1 MSICLVDPVK
11 RKARL
16 TRLSRCTCSYRLDH
30 RQEDQTKILSV
41 DLVDG
46 SRMSVLRDTGGSSV
60 APQVSVLR
68 HCFGGKGWITRKR
81 IRRFAALTLFAWV
94 LLTASALGTSAQTHD
109 PSKSFA
115 DLSADTS
122 SSGQISVLPGN
133 LTFAS
138 QVAGTTSGAQI
149 VTITNPSNSVVD
161 LLIALSG
168 DEDYVPYDTCIG
180 SMAAGS
186 SCTISMTFRPSNTG
200 SSNGTLTITDVDNGY
215 SQSVALSGSGTQ
227 QSSTSSNIALSASVA
242 SLQVT
247 TAGGAATSDVYIT
260 PQNGFQGPVNL
271 QCKVVAGSQV
281 GSTASPVCSLSTS
294 QVTISAGDQS
304 SSELSVSIQ
313 TSGAISDPGPLSS
326 RRSVSLAALAAVGL
340 FALGRRRKRIYAGL
354 SLLLVIGMIGCGG
367 SPNTQTATSLTS
379 GGSYNVM
386 VTATSGAQSTSISIP
401 LEVQ

>member
-16 TRLSRCTCSYRLDH
+16 TRFSRCNYSYRLDH
-30 RQEDQTKILSV
+30 HREDQTILRV
-41 DLVDG
+41 DPIAG
-46 SRMSVLRDTGGSSV
+46 NRMSVLADTGGSSI
-60 APQVSVLR
+60 APRESVLR
-68 HCFGGKGWITRKR
+68 HCYGARGLITRKA
-81 IRRFAALTLFAWV
+81 IRRFSAVALFAWV
-94 LLTASALGTSAQTHD
+94 VLTATAPTAFAQTND
-109 PSKSFA
+109 QSNSFT

-138 QVAGTTSGAQI
+138 QVAGTTSAAQT
-149 VTITNPSNSVVD
+149 VTITNPGNSVVD

-168 DEDYVPYDTCIG
+168 DEDYVPYDTCISG
-180 SMAAGS
+180 MAAGS
-186 SCTISMTFRPSNTG
+186 SCTISMTFRPGSTG
-200 SSNGTLTITDVDNGY
+200 PSNGMLTITDVDNGY
-215 SQSVALSGSGTQ
+215 SQSVALAGSATQ
-227 QSSTSSNIALSASVA
+227 QSSASSSIALSSSVA

-271 QCKVVAGSQV
+271 QCKVVAGSQG
-281 GSTASPVCSLSTS
+281 GSAASPVCSLSTS

-313 TSGAISDPGPLSS
+313 TAGAISEPGPLSS
-326 RRSVSLAALAAVGL
+326 RRSMSLAALAVVGL
-340 FALGRRRKRIYAGL
+340 FTLGQRRKRIYAGL
-354 SLLLVIGMIGCGG
+354 SLLLVMGMIGCGG
-367 SPNTQTATSLTS
+367 APNTQTATNLTS
-379 GGSYNVM
+379 NGSYNVM
-386 VTATSGAQSTSISIP
+386 VTATSGAQTTSISIP

>member
-16 TRLSRCTCSYRLDH
+16 TRLSRCTYSYRLDH
-30 RQEDQTKILSV
+30 HQEDQTILGV
-41 DLVDG
+41 DPIDG
-46 SRMSVLRDTGGSSV
+46 CRMSVLADTGGSSI

-68 HCFGGKGWITRKR
+68 HSSGARGWITRKG
-81 IRRFAALTLFAWV
+81 IRRFSALALFGWV
-94 LLTASALGTSAQTHD
+94 VLTATAPTAFAQSND
-109 PSKSFA
+109 QSSSFT

-133 LTFAS
+133 LIFAS
-138 QVAGTTSGAQI
+138 QVAGTTSAAQT
-149 VTITNPSNSVVD
+149 VTITNPGNSVVD

-186 SCTISMTFRPSNTG
+186 SCTISMTFRPESTG
-200 SSNGTLTITDVDNGY
+200 PSNGMLTITDVDNGY
-215 SQSVALSGSGTQ
+215 SQSVALAGSATQ
-227 QSSTSSNIALSASVA
+227 QSSASSSIALSSSVA

-271 QCKVVAGSQV
+271 QCKVVAGSQG
-281 GSTASPVCSLSTS
+281 GSAASPICSLSTS

-313 TSGAISDPGPLSS
+313 TASAISESGPLSS
-326 RRSVSLAALAAVGL
+326 RRSVSLAALAAL
-340 FALGRRRKRIYAGL
+340 SLLTLGQRRKRIYAGL
-354 SLLLVIGMIGCGG
+354 SLLLVMGMIGCGG
-367 SPNTQTATSLTS
+367 VPNTQTAASLTAS
-379 GGSYNVM
+379 SSYNVM
-386 VTATSGAQSTSISIP
+386 VTATSGAESTSISIP

>member
-16 TRLSRCTCSYRLDH
+16 TRLSRCTYSYRLDH
-30 RQEDQTKILSV
+30 HQEDQTILCV
-41 DLVDG
+41 NPIHG
-46 SRMSVLRDTGGSSV
+46 SRMSVLADTGGSST
-60 APQVSVLR
+60 APQASVLR
-68 HCFGGKGWITRKR
+68 HCFGARAWITRKR
-81 IRRFAALTLFAWV
+81 IRRFSALTLFVWV
-94 LLTASALGTSAQTHD
+94 FLTATASSAFAQTND
-109 PSKSFA
+109 QSNSFT

-122 SSGQISVLPGN
+122 GSGQISVLPGN

-138 QVAGTTSGAQI
+138 RVAGTASAAQI
-149 VTITNPSNSVVD
+149 VTIKNPGNSVVD

-186 SCTISMTFRPSNTG
+186 SCTISMTFRPANTG
-200 SSNGTLTITDVDNGY
+200 SSNGMLTITDVGNGY
-215 SQSVALSGSGTQ
+215 SQSVALTGSGTQ
-227 QSSTSSNIALSASVA
+227 QSSASSDIALSSSVA

-271 QCKVVAGSQV
+271 QCKVVAGSQQ

-294 QVTISAGDQS
+294 QVTISPGDQS

-313 TSGAISDPGPLSS
+313 TAGAISESGPLSS
-326 RRSVSLAALAAVGL
+326 KRSMSLAALAAVGL
-340 FALGRRRKRIYAGL
+340 FTLGQRRKRSYAGL
-354 SLLLVIGMIGCGG
+354 SLLLVMGMIGCGG
-367 SPNTQTATSLTS
+367 VPNTQTATSLTS
-379 GGSYNVM
+379 SSSYKVT

-401 LEVQ
+401 LEIQ

>member
-11 RKARL
+11 RKAHL
-16 TRLSRCTCSYRLDH
+16 TRFSRCNYSYRLDH
-30 RQEDQTKILSV
+30 HREDQTIL
-41 DLVDG
+41 LVG
-46 SRMSVLRDTGGSSV
+46 PIAGNRMSVLADTGGSSI
-60 APQVSVLR
+60 APQESVLR
-68 HCFGGKGWITRKR
+68 HCFGARGLITRR
-81 IRRFAALTLFAWV
+81 GIRRLSALALFAWV
-94 LLTASALGTSAQTHD
+94 VLTATASSAFAQTND
-109 PSKSFA
+109 QSSSFT

-138 QVAGTTSGAQI
+138 QVAGTTSAAQT
-149 VTITNPSNSVVD
+149 VTITNPGNSVVD

-168 DEDYVPYDTCIG
+168 DEDYVPYDTCTG

-186 SCTISMTFRPSNTG
+186 SCTISMTFRPGSTG
-200 SSNGTLTITDVDNGY
+200 PSNGMLTITDVDNGY
-215 SQSVALSGSGTQ
+215 SQSVALAGSATQ
-227 QSSTSSNIALSASVA
+227 QSSASSSIALSSSVA

-271 QCKVVAGSQV
+271 QCKVVAGSQG
-281 GSTASPVCSLSTS
+281 GSAASPVCSLSTS

-313 TSGAISDPGPLSS
+313 TAGAISEPGPLGS
-326 RRSVSLAALAAVGL
+326 RRSMSLAALAVVGL
-340 FALGRRRKRIYAGL
+340 FTLGQRRKRIYAGL
-354 SLLLVIGMIGCGG
+354 SLLLVMGMIGCGG
-367 SPNTQTATSLTS
+367 TPNTQTATNLTND
-379 GGSYNVM
+379 SYNVM

>member
-1 MSICLVDPVK
+1 MSICLVDPAK
-11 RKARL
+11 RKACL
-16 TRLSRCTCSYRLDH
+16 TRLSRCTCSYQLDD
-30 RQEDQTKILSV
+30 RQEDQTTILCV
-41 DLVDG
+41 DPIDG
-46 SRMSVLRDTGGSSV
+46 SRMSVLGDTGGSSI
-60 APQVSVLR
+60 APQVSMLR
-68 HCFGGKGWITRKR
+68 HCFGGRGWITRKG
-81 IRRFAALTLFAWV
+81 IRRFSALTLVAWV
-94 LLTASALGTSAQTHD
+94 VITATALSTFAQTND
-109 PSKSFA
+109 PSNSFT

-122 SSGQISVLPGN
+122 NSGQISVLPGN

-138 QVAGTTSGAQI
+138 QVAGSTSAAQI
-149 VTITNPSNSVVD
+149 VTITNPGNSVVD

-215 SQSVALSGSGTQ
+215 LQSVALSGSGTQ

-271 QCKVVAGSQV
+271 QCKVVAGSQE

-313 TSGAISDPGPLSS
+313 TAGAISEPGPLSW
-326 RRSVSLAALAAVGL
+326 RRSMSLAALV
-340 FALGRRRKRIYAGL
+340 ALGLLPLGRWGKRIYACL
-354 SLLLVIGMIGCGG
+354 SLPLVMGMIGCGYM
-367 SPNTQTATSLTS
+367 PNTNTATSLTS
-379 GGSYNVM
+379 GNSYQVI

-401 LEVQ
+401 LEVK

>member
-16 TRLSRCTCSYRLDH
+16 TRLSRCTYSYRLDH
-30 RQEDQTKILSV
+30 HQEGQTTLCV
-41 DLVDG
+41 DPIHG
-46 SRMSVLRDTGGSSV
+46 SRMSVLADTGGSAI
-60 APQVSVLR
+60 APQMSVLR
-68 HCFGGKGWITRKR
+68 HCFGARGLITRKGV
-81 IRRFAALTLFAWV
+81 RRLSALTLFAWV
-94 LLTASALGTSAQTHD
+94 FLTATALSAFAQTSD
-109 PSKSFA
+109 QSSSLT

-122 SSGQISVLPGN
+122 GSNQISVLPGN
-133 LTFAS
+133 LTFTS
-138 QVAGTTSGAQI
+138 QVAGTTSAAQI
-149 VTITNPSNSVVD
+149 VTITNPGNSVVD

-186 SCTISMTFRPSNTG
+186 SCTISMTFRPANAG
-200 SSNGTLTITDVDNGY
+200 SSNGMLTITDVDNGY
-215 SQSVALSGSGTQ
+215 SQSVALAGSGTQ
-227 QSSTSSNIALSASVA
+227 QSSASSNIALSSSVA

-271 QCKVVAGSQV
+271 QCKVVAGSQE

-294 QVTISAGDQS
+294 QVTISPGDES

-313 TSGAISDPGPLSS
+313 TASAISEPGSISS
-326 RRSVSLAALAAVGL
+326 RRSVSLAALAALSL
-340 FALGRRRKRIYAGL
+340 FTLGRRRKRIYAGL
-354 SLLLVIGMIGCGG
+354 SLLLVMGTIGCGG
-367 SPNTQTATSLTS
+367 APNTQTATSLTS
-379 GGSYNVM
+379 SSSYNVM

>member
-16 TRLSRCTCSYRLDH
+16 TTRFRCTYSCRLDH
-30 RQEDQTKILSV
+30 HQEDQTIVCV
-41 DLVDG
+41 DPIRG
-46 SRMSVLRDTGGSSV
+46 SRMSVPADTGGSSI
-60 APQVSVLR
+60 APQVSALR
-68 HCFGGKGWITRKR
+68 HCFGARGLITRKR
-81 IRRFAALTLFAWV
+81 IRRFSALTLFAWIV
-94 LLTASALGTSAQTHD
+94 FTATASGAFAQTND
-109 PSKSFA
+109 QSNSFT

-122 SSGQISVLPGN
+122 GSNQISVLPGN

-138 QVAGTTSGAQI
+138 QVAGTTSAAQI
-149 VTITNPSNSVVD
+149 VTIKNPGTSVVD

-186 SCTISMTFRPSNTG
+186 SCTISMTFRPGSTG
-200 SSNGTLTITDVDNGY
+200 PSNGTLTITDVDNGY
-215 SQSVALSGSGTQ
+215 SQSVALTGSGTQ
-227 QSSTSSNIALSASVA
+227 QSSASSNIALSSSVA

-247 TAGGAATSDVYIT
+247 SAGGAATSDVYIT

-271 QCKVVAGSQV
+271 QCKVVAGSQG
-281 GSTASPVCSLSTS
+281 GSAASPVCSLSTS

-313 TSGAISDPGPLSS
+313 TASAISESGPLSS
-326 RRSVSLAALAAVGL
+326 RRSISLGALAALGL
-340 FALGRRRKRIYAGL
+340 FTLGQWRKRIYAGL
-354 SLLLVIGMIGCGG
+354 SLLLVMGMIGCGG
-367 SPNTQTATSLTS
+367 VPNMSTATSPTS
-379 GGSYNVM
+379 SSSYNVM